1 MSQSPSKHEMTR
13 QELIDLVGR
22 IMRLE
27 AKGTTFDEWVWQLVQ
42 NVPHPGVSDMIF
54 WPDRERT
61 AEEIVDEA
69 LAWKPESTNVTNSS
83 SKST

>member
-1 MSQSPSKHEMTR
+1 MDQSSSKPGMTR
-13 QELIDLVGR
+13 QELIDLVRR

-27 AKGTTFDEWVWQLVQ
+27 AKGATLDEWVWQLVQ

-69 LAWKPESTNVTNSS
+69 LAWKPESGTETNPG
-83 SKST
+83 SKAT

>member
-1 MSQSPSKHEMTR
+1 MTEHQPQRRMTR
-13 QELIDLVGR
+13 DELVELVSK

-27 AKGTTFDEWVWQLVQ
+27 ETGKVLDEWVWQLKQ
-42 NVPHPGVSDMIF
+42 NVPHPRVSDMIF

-69 LAWKPESTNVTNSS
+69 LAWKPEVDEKKTGSQEL
-83 SKST
+83 

>member
-1 MSQSPSKHEMTR
+1 VAQDTTPPPLTR
-13 QELIDLVGR
+13 DELVELVRR

-27 AKGTTFDEWVWQLVQ
+27 QTGTTLDEWVWKLRQ

-61 AEEIVDEA
+61 AEQIVDEA
-69 LAWKPESTNVTNSS
+69 LAWKPESARRKTP
-83 SKST
+83 